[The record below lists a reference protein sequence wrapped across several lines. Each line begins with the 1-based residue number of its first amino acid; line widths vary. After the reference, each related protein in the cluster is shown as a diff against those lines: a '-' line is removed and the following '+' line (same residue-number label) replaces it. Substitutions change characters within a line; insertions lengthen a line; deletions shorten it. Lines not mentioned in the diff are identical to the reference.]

1 MMRTR
6 ITGLLGFIIL
16 FSGTELHE
24 LARIPELVAHY
35 FRHQQDG
42 SRLDFWSFLQLH
54 YTDVHPD
61 DNDEQEDGKL
71 PFKSPE
77 GFKYSDQPWEPGIHP
92 DAEPLFVLVP
102 SLYGI
107 RADQPPLVPHFG
119 IFHPPRI
126 DVSSI

>member
-6 ITGLLGFIIL
+6 IAGILGFIIL

-24 LARIPELVAHY
+24 LARVPELVAHY
-35 FRHQQDG
+35 FRHQQYG
-42 SRLDFWSFLQLH
+42 SRLDIWSFLQLH

-77 GFKYSDQPWEPGIHP
+77 GFKYFDQPWESGPQQ
-92 DAEPLFVLVP
+92 ETEQLFAMVP
-102 SLYGI
+102 ARYGA
-107 RADQPPLVPHFG
+107 RADQPPLNPCFG

-126 DVSSI
+126 DISCI